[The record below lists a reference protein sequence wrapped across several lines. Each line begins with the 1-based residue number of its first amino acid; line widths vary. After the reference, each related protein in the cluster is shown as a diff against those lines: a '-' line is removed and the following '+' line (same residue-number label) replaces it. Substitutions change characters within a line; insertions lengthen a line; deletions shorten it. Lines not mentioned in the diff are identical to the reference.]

1 MARGVLAVDARH
13 AERPTLKGYILR
25 RLMQGVVAIVGAL
38 LIVFVAQRLSGDPVA
53 LMLPM
58 DAGEEEF
65 AAMREALGL
74 DKPLPLQFVVFI
86 GNALV
91 GDFGQ
96 SYQWQAPAMPL
107 LLDRLPA
114 TLELALAGLVFALL
128 LAVPLGV
135 VSAVHRGGMVDRV
148 AKLFAM
154 LGQAVPGFWI
164 GLLLILF
171 VAVQLQWLPAFG
183 RGGVANLV
191 LPAIALGWYPVA
203 AMTRTLRS
211 SMLDILESD
220 YVRMERAIGLPERW
234 IVWRYAL
241 RNAFVPLVTM
251 IGVYFAN
258 MLGGAFV
265 IEVVFAWPGVGRAV
279 VEAVFARDFPIVQ
292 AGVVLA
298 AVVFVVVNLIVDLSY
313 GFIDPRIRHG

>member
-1 MARGVLAVDARH
+1 MTR
-13 AERPTLKGYILR
+13 YITNRAL
-25 RLMQGVVAIVGAL
+25 QGLIAIFGAL

-58 DAGEEEF
+58 DASEAEF
-65 AAMREALGL
+65 TAMREALGL
-74 DKPLPLQFVVFI
+74 DRPLLVQFAIFL
-86 GNALV
+86 GNALT

-96 SYQWQAPAMPL
+96 SYQWNAPAMQL

-114 TLELALAGLVFALL
+114 TLELAMAGLFFAVL

-135 VSAVHRGGMVDRV
+135 FSAVHRGGFLDRS
-148 AKLFAM
+148 AKVFAM
-154 LGQAVPGFWI
+154 LGQAIPGFWI

-171 VAVQLQWLPAFG
+171 IAVELQWLPAYG
-183 RGGVANLV
+183 RGTLAHLV

-211 SMLDILESD
+211 SMLDVLESD
-220 YVRMERAIGLPERW
+220 YVRMERAIGLPERT

-241 RNAFVPLVTM
+241 RNAAVPLVTM
-251 IGVYFAN
+251 VGVYFAN

-265 IEVVFAWPGVGRAV
+265 IEVVFAWPGVGRTV
-279 VEAVFARDFPIVQ
+279 VDAVFARDFPVVQ
-292 AGVVLA
+292 AGVMLS
-298 AVVFVVVNLIVDLSY
+298 AVVFVVVNLLVDLSY
-313 GFIDPRIRHG
+313 GFIDPRIRRG

>member
-1 MARGVLAVDARH
+1 MTR
-13 AERPTLKGYILR
+13 YITNRAL
-25 RLMQGVVAIVGAL
+25 QGLIAIFGAL

-58 DAGEEEF
+58 DASEAEF
-65 AAMREALGL
+65 TAMREALGL
-74 DKPLPLQFVVFI
+74 DRPLLVQFAIFF
-86 GNALV
+86 GNALT

-96 SYQWQAPAMPL
+96 SYQWNAPAMQL

-114 TLELALAGLVFALL
+114 TLELAMAGLFFAVL

-135 VSAVHRGGMVDRV
+135 FSAVHRGGFLDRS
-148 AKLFAM
+148 AKVFAM
-154 LGQAVPGFWI
+154 LGQAIPGFWI

-171 VAVQLQWLPAFG
+171 IAVELQWLPAYG
-183 RGGVANLV
+183 RGTPAHLV

-211 SMLDILESD
+211 SMLDVLESD
-220 YVRMERAIGLPERW
+220 YVRMERAIGLPERT

-241 RNAFVPLVTM
+241 RNAAVPLVTM
-251 IGVYFAN
+251 VGVYFAN

-265 IEVVFAWPGVGRAV
+265 IEVVFAWPGVGRTV
-279 VEAVFARDFPIVQ
+279 VDAVFARDFPVVQ
-292 AGVVLA
+292 AGVMLS
-298 AVVFVVVNLIVDLSY
+298 AVVFVVVNLLVDLSY
-313 GFIDPRIRHG
+313 GFIDPRIRRG

>member
-1 MARGVLAVDARH
+1 LTR
-13 AERPTLKGYILR
+13 YITNRAL
-25 RLMQGVVAIVGAL
+25 QGLIAIFGAL

-58 DAGEEEF
+58 DASEAEF
-65 AAMREALGL
+65 TAMREALGL
-74 DKPLPLQFVVFI
+74 DRPLLVQFAIFL
-86 GNALV
+86 GNALT

-96 SYQWQAPAMPL
+96 SYQWNAPAMQL

-114 TLELALAGLVFALL
+114 TLELAMAGLFFAVL

-135 VSAVHRGGMVDRV
+135 FSAVHRGGFLDRS
-148 AKLFAM
+148 AKVFAM
-154 LGQAVPGFWI
+154 LGQAIPGFWI

-171 VAVQLQWLPAFG
+171 IAVELQWLPAYG
-183 RGGVANLV
+183 RGTPAHLV

-211 SMLDILESD
+211 SMLDVLESD
-220 YVRMERAIGLPERW
+220 YVRMERAIGLPERT

-241 RNAFVPLVTM
+241 RNAAVPLVTM
-251 IGVYFAN
+251 VGVYFAN

-265 IEVVFAWPGVGRAV
+265 IEVVFAWPGVGRTV
-279 VEAVFARDFPIVQ
+279 VDAVFARDFPVVQ
-292 AGVVLA
+292 AGVMLS
-298 AVVFVVVNLIVDLSY
+298 AVVFVVVNLLVDLSY
-313 GFIDPRIRHG
+313 GFIDPRIRRG

>member
-1 MARGVLAVDARH
+1 MS
-13 AERPTLKGYILR
+13 GYILR
-25 RLMQGVVAIVGAL
+25 RALQGVVAIVGAL

-58 DAGEEEF
+58 DATEEDF
-65 AAMREALGL
+65 VAMRAALGL
-74 DKPLPLQFVVFI
+74 DRPLPVQFVVFI
-86 GNALV
+86 ANAV
-91 GDFGQ
+91 QGDFGD
-96 SYQWQAPAMPL
+96 SYQWQAPAMSL
-107 LLDRLPA
+107 LLERLPA

-135 VSAVHRGGMVDRV
+135 VSAVHRGGVVDRV
-148 AKLFAM
+148 AKVFAM

-171 VAVQLQWLPAFG
+171 IAVELQWLPAFG
-183 RGGVANLV
+183 RGGPANLV

-211 SMLDILESD
+211 SMLDILDSD
-220 YVRMERAIGLPERW
+220 FVRMGRAIGLPERW
-234 IVWRYAL
+234 IVWRFAL

-279 VEAVFARDFPIVQ
+279 VDAVFARDFPVVQ

>member
-1 MARGVLAVDARH
+1 MSA
-13 AERPTLKGYILR
+13 YILK
-25 RLMQGVVAIVGAL
+25 RLLQGVVAIVGAL

-65 AAMREALGL
+65 AAMRAALGL
-74 DKPLPLQFVVFI
+74 DRPLPLQFAIFL
-86 GNALV
+86 GQALQ

-96 SYQWQAPAMPL
+96 SYQWESAAMPL

-128 LAVPLGV
+128 LAIPLGV
-135 VSAVHRGGMVDRV
+135 VSALHRGGIVDRA

-171 VAVQLQWLPAFG
+171 IAVELQWLPAFG
-183 RGGVANLV
+183 RGGLSHLV

-211 SMLDILESD
+211 AMLDILDSD

-241 RNAFVPLVTM
+241 RNAMVPLVTM

-279 VEAVFARDFPIVQ
+279 VDAVFARDFPVVQ

-298 AVVFVVVNLIVDLSY
+298 AVVFVVVNLVIDLSY
-313 GFIDPRIRHG
+313 GLIDPRIRHADG

>member
-1 MARGVLAVDARH
+1 MSA
-13 AERPTLKGYILR
+13 YILK
-25 RLMQGVVAIVGAL
+25 RLLQGVVAIVGAL

-65 AAMREALGL
+65 AAMRAALGL
-74 DKPLPLQFVVFI
+74 DRPLPLQFAIFL
-86 GNALV
+86 GQALQ

-96 SYQWQAPAMPL
+96 SYQWESAAMPL
-107 LLDRLPA
+107 LLERLPA

-128 LAVPLGV
+128 LAIPLGV
-135 VSAVHRGGMVDRV
+135 VSALHRGGIVDRA

-171 VAVQLQWLPAFG
+171 VAVELQWLPAFG
-183 RGGVANLV
+183 RGGLSHLV

-211 SMLDILESD
+211 AMLDILDSD

-241 RNAFVPLVTM
+241 RNAMVPLVTM

-279 VEAVFARDFPIVQ
+279 VDAVFARDFPVVQ

-298 AVVFVVVNLIVDLSY
+298 AVVFVVVNLAVDLSY
-313 GFIDPRIRHG
+313 GLIDPRIRHADG

>member
-1 MARGVLAVDARH
+1 M
-13 AERPTLKGYILR
+13 KGYIVR
-25 RLMQGVVAIVGAL
+25 RLLQGVVAIVGAL

-58 DAGEEEF
+58 DATEADF
-65 AAMREALGL
+65 AAMRQALGL
-74 DKPLPLQFVVFI
+74 DRPLPVQFVVFI
-86 GNALV
+86 ANAV
-91 GDFGQ
+91 QGDFGD
-96 SYQWQAPAMPL
+96 SYQWQAPAMAL
-107 LLDRLPA
+107 LLERLPA

-135 VSAVHRGGMVDRV
+135 ISAVHRGGVVDRV

-171 VAVQLQWLPAFG
+171 IAVELQWLPAFG
-183 RGGVANLV
+183 RGGLANLV

-211 SMLDILESD
+211 SMLDILDSD
-220 YVRMERAIGLPERW
+220 YVRMERAIGLPESW
-234 IVWRYAL
+234 IIWRFAL

-279 VEAVFARDFPIVQ
+279 VDAVFARDFPVVQ

>member
-1 MARGVLAVDARH
+1 MKTYVL
-13 AERPTLKGYILR
+13 K
-25 RLMQGVVAIVGAL
+25 RLLQGVVAIVGAL

-74 DKPLPLQFVVFI
+74 DRPMPMQFVIFMA
-86 GNALV
+86 NALQ

-96 SYQWQAPAMPL
+96 SYQWQSAAMPL

-135 VSAVHRGGMVDRV
+135 VSAMHRGGVIDRA

-171 VAVQLQWLPAFG
+171 FAVKLQWLPAFG
-183 RGGVANLV
+183 RGGLGNLV

-211 SMLDILESD
+211 AMLDILDSD

-241 RNAFVPLVTM
+241 RNAMVPLATM

-279 VEAVFARDFPIVQ
+279 VDAVFARDFPVVQ

-298 AVVFVVVNLIVDLSY
+298 AVVFVVVNLVVDLSY
-313 GFIDPRIRHG
+313 GLIDPRIRHAEGGST

>member
-1 MARGVLAVDARH
+1 MRQ
-13 AERPTLKGYILR
+13 YIFKR
-25 RLMQGVVAIVGAL
+25 VWQGAIAIVGAL
-38 LIVFVAQRLSGDPVA
+38 FIVFIAQRLSGDPVA

-58 DAGEEEF
+58 DATEEDF
-65 AAMREALGL
+65 AAMRVELGL
-74 DKPLPLQFVVFI
+74 DRPFAVQF
-86 GNALV
+86 ALFFSSALR

-96 SYQWQAPAMPL
+96 SYLWHQPAMSL

-114 TLELALAGLVFALL
+114 TLELALAGLVFAILI
-128 LAVPLGV
+128 AVPLGV
-135 VSAVHRGGMVDRV
+135 LSAAYRGGWIDNM

-154 LGQAVPGFWI
+154 LGQAMPGFWV
-164 GLLLILF
+164 GLLLIVV
-171 VAVQLQWLPAFG
+171 VAVELQWLPAYG
-183 RGGVANLV
+183 RGTPAHLI

-220 YVRMERAIGLPERW
+220 YIRMERAIGIPERL
-234 IVWRYAL
+234 IIWRFAL
-241 RNAFVPLVTM
+241 RNAAVPLVTM

-265 IEVVFAWPGVGRAV
+265 IEVVFAWPGIGRTV
-279 VEAVFARDFPIVQ
+279 VEAVFARDFPVVQ

-298 AVVFVVVNLIVDLSY
+298 SVVFVVVNLLVDLSY
-313 GFIDPRIRHG
+313 GFIDPRIRHD

>member
-1 MARGVLAVDARH
+1 MSA
-13 AERPTLKGYILR
+13 YILK
-25 RLMQGVVAIVGAL
+25 RLLQGVVAIVGAL

-65 AAMREALGL
+65 AAMRAALGL
-74 DKPLPLQFVVFI
+74 DRPLPLQFAIFL
-86 GNALV
+86 GQALQ

-96 SYQWQAPAMPL
+96 SYQWESAAMPL
-107 LLDRLPA
+107 LLERLPA

-128 LAVPLGV
+128 LAIPLGV
-135 VSAVHRGGMVDRV
+135 VSALHRGGIVDRA

-171 VAVQLQWLPAFG
+171 IAVELQWLPAFG
-183 RGGVANLV
+183 RGGLSHLV

-211 SMLDILESD
+211 AMLDILDSD

-241 RNAFVPLVTM
+241 RNAMVPLVTM

-279 VEAVFARDFPIVQ
+279 VDAVFARDFPVVQ

-298 AVVFVVVNLIVDLSY
+298 AVVFVVVNLVVDLSY
-313 GFIDPRIRHG
+313 GLIDPRIRHADG

>member
-1 MARGVLAVDARH
+1 MGR
-13 AERPTLKGYILR
+13 YITNRAL
-25 RLMQGVVAIVGAL
+25 QGLVAIFGAL

-58 DAGEEEF
+58 DASEADF

-74 DKPLPLQFVVFI
+74 DKPLLVQFAIFL
-86 GNALV
+86 GNALT

-96 SYQWQAPAMPL
+96 SYQWNAPAMGL
-107 LLDRLPA
+107 LIDRLPA
-114 TLELALAGLVFALL
+114 TLELAMAGLFFAVL

-135 VSAVHRGGMVDRV
+135 FSAVHRGGWVDRS
-148 AKLFAM
+148 AKIFAM

-171 VAVQLQWLPAFG
+171 IAVELQWLPAYG
-183 RGGVANLV
+183 RGTPAHLV

-211 SMLDILESD
+211 SMLDVLESD
-220 YVRMERAIGLPERW
+220 YVRMERAIGLPERT
-234 IVWRYAL
+234 IIWRYAL
-241 RNAFVPLVTM
+241 RNAAVPLVTM
-251 IGVYFAN
+251 VGVYFAN

-265 IEVVFAWPGVGRAV
+265 IEVVFAWPGVGRTV
-279 VEAVFARDFPIVQ
+279 VDAVFARDFPVVQ
-292 AGVVLA
+292 AGVMLS
-298 AVVFVVVNLIVDLSY
+298 AVVFVVMNLLVDLSY
-313 GFIDPRIRHG
+313 GFIDPRIRRG

>member
-1 MARGVLAVDARH
+1 MSR
-13 AERPTLKGYILR
+13 YILS
-25 RLMQGVVAIVGAL
+25 RLWQGAVAILGAL
-38 LIVFVAQRLSGDPVA
+38 LIVFIAQRLSGDPVA

-58 DAGEEEF
+58 EATEADFEN
-65 AAMREALGL
+65 MRRNLGL
-74 DKPLPLQFVVFI
+74 DKPLVVQFFVFL
-86 GNALV
+86 GNAFQ
-91 GDFGQ
+91 GDFGD
-96 SYQWQAPAMPL
+96 SYYWQAPAMSL

-114 TLELALAGLVFALL
+114 TLELALAGLLFALL

-135 VSAVHRGGMVDRV
+135 LSAVYRGGWIDNA

-154 LGQAVPGFWI
+154 LGQAMPGFWV
-164 GLLLILF
+164 GLLLIVF
-171 VAVQLQWLPAFG
+171 IAVELRWLPAYG
-183 RGGVANLV
+183 RGTLAHLA

-211 SMLDILESD
+211 AMLDILESD
-220 YVRMERAIGLPERW
+220 YVRMERAIGLSERS

-241 RNAFVPLVTM
+241 RNAAVPLVTM

-265 IEVVFAWPGVGRAV
+265 IEVVFAWPGVGRTV
-279 VEAVFARDFPIVQ
+279 VEAVFARDFPVVQ

-313 GFIDPRIRHG
+313 GFIDPRIRHD

>member
-1 MARGVLAVDARH
+1 MTR
-13 AERPTLKGYILR
+13 YITNRAL
-25 RLMQGVVAIVGAL
+25 QGLIAIFGAL

-58 DAGEEEF
+58 DASEAEF
-65 AAMREALGL
+65 TAMREALGL
-74 DKPLPLQFVVFI
+74 DRPLLVQFAIFL
-86 GNALV
+86 GNALT

-96 SYQWQAPAMPL
+96 SYQWNAPAMQL

-114 TLELALAGLVFALL
+114 TLELAMAGLFFAVL

-135 VSAVHRGGMVDRV
+135 FSAVHRGGFLDRS
-148 AKLFAM
+148 AKVFAM
-154 LGQAVPGFWI
+154 LGQAIPGFWI

-171 VAVQLQWLPAFG
+171 IAVELQWLPAYG
-183 RGGVANLV
+183 RGTPAHLV

-211 SMLDILESD
+211 SMLDVLESD
-220 YVRMERAIGLPERW
+220 YVRMERAIGLPERT

-241 RNAFVPLVTM
+241 RNAAVPLVTM
-251 IGVYFAN
+251 VGVYFAN

-265 IEVVFAWPGVGRAV
+265 IEVVFAWPGVGRTV
-279 VEAVFARDFPIVQ
+279 VDAVFARDFPVVQ
-292 AGVVLA
+292 AGVMLS
-298 AVVFVVVNLIVDLSY
+298 AVVFVVVNLLVDLSY
-313 GFIDPRIRHG
+313 GFIDPRIRRG

>member
-1 MARGVLAVDARH
+1 MAGGVLALHARL
-13 AERPTLKGYILR
+13 ARAIAMSGYIVR
-25 RLMQGVVAIVGAL
+25 RLLQGVVAIVGAL

-58 DAGEEEF
+58 DAKEEDF
-65 AAMREALGL
+65 AAMRQALGL
-74 DKPLPLQFVVFI
+74 DRPLPAQFVVFI
-86 GNALV
+86 ANAV
-91 GDFGQ
+91 QGDFGD
-96 SYQWQAPAMPL
+96 SYQWQAPAMAL
-107 LLDRLPA
+107 LLERLPA

-135 VSAVHRGGMVDRV
+135 ISAVHRGGVVDRV
-148 AKLFAM
+148 AKIFAM

-171 VAVQLQWLPAFG
+171 IAVELQWLPAFG
-183 RGGVANLV
+183 RGGLANLV

-211 SMLDILESD
+211 SMLDILDSD

-234 IVWRYAL
+234 IVWRFAL

-279 VEAVFARDFPIVQ
+279 VDAVFARDFPVVQ

>member
-1 MARGVLAVDARH
+1 MTR
-13 AERPTLKGYILR
+13 YIINRAL
-25 RLMQGVVAIVGAL
+25 QGLIAIFGAL

-58 DAGEEEF
+58 DASEAEF
-65 AAMREALGL
+65 TAMREALGL
-74 DKPLPLQFVVFI
+74 DRPLLVQFAIFL
-86 GNALV
+86 GNALT

-96 SYQWQAPAMPL
+96 SYQWNAPAMQL

-114 TLELALAGLVFALL
+114 TLELAMAGLFFAVL

-135 VSAVHRGGMVDRV
+135 FSAVHRGGFLDRS
-148 AKLFAM
+148 AKVFAM
-154 LGQAVPGFWI
+154 LGQAIPGFWI

-171 VAVQLQWLPAFG
+171 IAVELQWLPAYG
-183 RGGVANLV
+183 RGTPAHLV

-211 SMLDILESD
+211 SMLDVLESD
-220 YVRMERAIGLPERW
+220 YVRMERAIGLPERT

-241 RNAFVPLVTM
+241 RNAAVPLVTM
-251 IGVYFAN
+251 VGVYFAN

-265 IEVVFAWPGVGRAV
+265 IEVVFAWPGVGRTV
-279 VEAVFARDFPIVQ
+279 VDAVFARDFPVVQ
-292 AGVVLA
+292 AGVMLS
-298 AVVFVVVNLIVDLSY
+298 AVVFVVVNLLVDLSY
-313 GFIDPRIRHG
+313 GFIDPRIRRG

>member
-1 MARGVLAVDARH
+1 MRAYL
-13 AERPTLKGYILR
+13 IR
-25 RLMQGVVAIVGAL
+25 RLWQGAVAVLGAL
-38 LIVFVAQRLSGDPVA
+38 VIVFVAQRLAGDPVA
-53 LMLPM
+53 LLLPM
-58 DAGEEEF
+58 DASEEDF

-74 DKPLPLQFVVFI
+74 DRPLPIQFVVFLRD
-86 GNALV
+86 ALT
-91 GDFGQ
+91 GDFGE

-135 VSAVHRGGMVDRV
+135 MSAVYRGRWVDRL
-148 AKLFAM
+148 AKVLAL
-154 LGQAVPGFWI
+154 LGQAMPGFWV

-171 VAVQLQWLPAFG
+171 LAVRLQWLPAFG
-183 RGGVANLV
+183 REGPLHLV

-211 SMLDILESD
+211 SMLDILDSD
-220 YVRMERAIGLPERW
+220 YIRTGRVMGLPERTV
-234 IVWRYAL
+234 IWRYAL
-241 RNAFVPLVTM
+241 RNAAVPLATM

-279 VEAVFARDFPIVQ
+279 VDAVFARDFPVVQ
-292 AGVVLA
+292 AGVVLS
-298 AVVFVVVNLIVDLSY
+298 AVIFVVVNLLVDLSY
-313 GFIDPRIRHG
+313 GLIDPRIRHG

>member
-1 MARGVLAVDARH
+1 M
-13 AERPTLKGYILR
+13 KGYIVR
-25 RLMQGVVAIVGAL
+25 RLLQGVVAIVGAL

-58 DAGEEEF
+58 DATEEDF
-65 AAMREALGL
+65 AAMRQALGL
-74 DKPLPLQFVVFI
+74 DRPLPVQFVVFI
-86 GNALV
+86 ANAV
-91 GDFGQ
+91 QGDFGD
-96 SYQWQAPAMPL
+96 SYQWQAPAMAL
-107 LLDRLPA
+107 LLERLPA

-135 VSAVHRGGMVDRV
+135 ISAVHRGGVVDRV

-171 VAVQLQWLPAFG
+171 IAVELQWLPAFG
-183 RGGVANLV
+183 RGGLANLV

-211 SMLDILESD
+211 SMLDILDSD

-234 IVWRYAL
+234 ITWRFAL

-279 VEAVFARDFPIVQ
+279 VDAVFARDFPVVQ

>member
-1 MARGVLAVDARH
+1 MSA
-13 AERPTLKGYILR
+13 YILK
-25 RLMQGVVAIVGAL
+25 RLLQGVVAIVGAL
-38 LIVFVAQRLSGDPVA
+38 LIVFVAQRLSGYPVA

-65 AAMREALGL
+65 AAMRAALGL
-74 DKPLPLQFVVFI
+74 DRPLPLQFAIFL
-86 GNALV
+86 GQALQ

-96 SYQWQAPAMPL
+96 SYQWESAAMPL
-107 LLDRLPA
+107 LLERLPA

-128 LAVPLGV
+128 LAIPLGV
-135 VSAVHRGGMVDRV
+135 VSALHRGGIVDRA

-171 VAVQLQWLPAFG
+171 IAVELQWLPAFG
-183 RGGVANLV
+183 RGGLSHLV

-211 SMLDILESD
+211 AMLDILDSD

-241 RNAFVPLVTM
+241 RNAMVPLVTM

-279 VEAVFARDFPIVQ
+279 VDAVFARDFPVVQ

-298 AVVFVVVNLIVDLSY
+298 AVVFVVVNLAVDLSY
-313 GFIDPRIRHG
+313 GLIDPRIRHADG

>member
-1 MARGVLAVDARH
+1 MTR
-13 AERPTLKGYILR
+13 YITNRAL
-25 RLMQGVVAIVGAL
+25 QGLVAIFGAL

-58 DAGEEEF
+58 DASEADF

-74 DKPLPLQFVVFI
+74 DKPLLVQFAIFL
-86 GNALV
+86 GNALT

-96 SYQWQAPAMPL
+96 SYQWNAPAMGL
-107 LLDRLPA
+107 LIDRLPA
-114 TLELALAGLVFALL
+114 TLELAMAGLFFAVL

-135 VSAVHRGGMVDRV
+135 FSAVHRGGWVDRA
-148 AKLFAM
+148 AKIFAM

-171 VAVQLQWLPAFG
+171 IAVELQWLPAYG
-183 RGGVANLV
+183 RGTPAHLV

-211 SMLDILESD
+211 SMLDVLESD
-220 YVRMERAIGLPERW
+220 YVRMERAIGLPERT
-234 IVWRYAL
+234 IIWRYAL
-241 RNAFVPLVTM
+241 RNAAVPLVTM
-251 IGVYFAN
+251 VGVYFAN

-265 IEVVFAWPGVGRAV
+265 IEVVFAWPGVGRTV
-279 VEAVFARDFPIVQ
+279 VDAVFARDFPVVQ
-292 AGVVLA
+292 AGVMLS
-298 AVVFVVVNLIVDLSY
+298 AVVFVVMNLLVDLSY
-313 GFIDPRIRHG
+313 GFIDPRIRRG